1 MTIIETGNV
10 IGIVRYRERSD
21 LGPVLEALTQG
32 GIALIE
38 VTLDTPG
45 ALDAIASTATEGNVV
60 GAGTVLEADQVRA
73 CAGAGARFVV
83 SPGSSRTSSR
93 PPLASPIPGVLS
105 PTERLARPATRRV
118 GGEGVPRSGPAG
130 GPRLIDAPC
139 MRRSLDT
146 ALVPTGGID
155 VAAVASI
162 SMRAR
167 PPSGWEAR
175 SPGTVPDDRTGT
187 RRRAGRAAAAVRGS
201 QTGEQRGLDVIALG
215 ETMLSLVA
223 RGGSLATATEFV
235 ATHGGAETNTLV
247 WLAPRDSGRPG

>member
-45 ALDAIASTATEGNVV
+45 ALDAIASTASAGNVV

-83 SPGSSRTSSR
+83 SPGIVEDVVETALALGLE
-93 PPLASPIPGVLS
+93 PLPGVLS
-105 PTERLARPATRRV
+105 PTELVHARRLGVSGVKVFPA
-118 GGEGVPRSGPAG
+118 GPAG
-130 GPRLIDAPC
+130 GPRLIDALHAPFP
-139 MRRSLDT
+139 DT

-155 VAAVASI
+155 VVAVASYLDAGA
-162 SMRAR
+162 SAVGLGSALVGRH
-167 PPSGWEAR
+167 PPR
-175 SPGTVPDDRTGT
+175 SERQLDAVRE
-187 RRRAGRAAAAVRGS
+187 RAAAAVEAAKR
-201 QTGEQRGLDVIALG
+201 
-215 ETMLSLVA
+215 
-223 RGGSLATATEFV
+223 
-235 ATHGGAETNTLV
+235 
-247 WLAPRDSGRPG
+247 

>member
-45 ALDAIASTATEGNVV
+45 ALDAIASTASAGNVV

-83 SPGSSRTSSR
+83 SPGIVEDVVETALALGLE
-93 PPLASPIPGVLS
+93 PLPGVLS
-105 PTERLARPATRRV
+105 PTELVHARRLGVWGVKVFPA
-118 GGEGVPRSGPAG
+118 GPAG
-130 GPRLIDAPC
+130 GPRLIDALHAPFP
-139 MRRSLDT
+139 DT

-155 VAAVASI
+155 VVAVASYLDAGA
-162 SMRAR
+162 SAVGLGSALVGRH
-167 PPSGWEAR
+167 PPR
-175 SPGTVPDDRTGT
+175 SERQLDAVRE
-187 RRRAGRAAAAVRGS
+187 RAAAAVEAAKR
-201 QTGEQRGLDVIALG
+201 
-215 ETMLSLVA
+215 
-223 RGGSLATATEFV
+223 
-235 ATHGGAETNTLV
+235 
-247 WLAPRDSGRPG
+247 